1 MFATAPTPA
10 SRRRR
15 LASMLYEA
23 VLLFGVGFVA
33 TLLFDLLIR
42 AGGFPLLRQT
52 WLFLAIGLYFL
63 LNWYAR
69 GQTLAMKTWRLRLL
83 DRHDRRPAPARLL
96 LRYLLLWPLPLACA
110 WLLHQVAQAG
120 DWPALDLLIVATPL
134 SLFIPTWFDP
144 QGRFLHDRLVG
155 TRLCVAP

>member
-1 MFATAPTPA
+1 MSAPAPTPA

-15 LASMLYEA
+15 LASMSYEA
-23 VLLFGVGFVA
+23 VLLFGVGAVA
-33 TLLFDLLIR
+33 TLLFDFVDR
-42 AGGFPLLRQT
+42 ANQFPSLRQA
-52 WLFLAIGLYFL
+52 WLFLVIGLYFL
-63 LNWYAR
+63 LNWHAR

-96 LRYLLLWPLPLACA
+96 LRYLLLWPLPLACV
-110 WLLHQVAQAG
+110 WLLHRAAQAG

-144 QGRFLHDRLVG
+144 QGRFLHDRLLG